1 MKRIITLFLT
11 LSLCLSLTSCGNFA
25 MVRYNPYVSLDAE
38 ILFDSK
44 EIPDHS
50 DNFDEDFFDSF
61 EEDYVFASNLA
72 YYSASE
78 WEAEQ
83 ECDHESA
90 RVRYRFSMIDG
101 AEDKTFVA
109 RSTVNRSKFPAL
121 ADVVCHL
128 EVFRHKN
135 SPDPMKDWTIKSI
148 SVVVTEKNQSPFSI
162 FCENATD
169 AKAYDGNMLTLE
181 ELATAQMSIF
191 GAEGKIVCTFDREHD
206 SEFMDAFA
214 ESYHSPYRTEEWSYY
229 LDHSPNG
236 MGALYVN
243 DYYLI
248 VRFEENDNIVWCAQL
263 AKDHYSTE
271 LYSASAKG
279 GAEQS
284 VIRGEYAEK
293 IFNAIKERNENK

>member
-1 MKRIITLFLT
+1 MKQAVTLILT
-11 LSLCLSLTSCGNFA
+11 LCLCLSLTSCNYA
-25 MVRYNPYVSLDAE
+25 MVRSNPHVFFDSA
-38 ILFDSK
+38 ILFDRDTV
-44 EIPDHS
+44 PDYS
-50 DNFDEDFFDSF
+50 DNFDEEFFESF
-61 EEDYVFASNLA
+61 ETNYVFASHLA
-72 YYSASE
+72 YCSASK
-78 WEAEQ
+78 WEAEK
-83 ECDHESA
+83 EDDHEFA

-101 AEDKTFVA
+101 CEDKAFVA

-121 ADVVCHL
+121 ADVVCDL

-169 AKAYDGNMLTLE
+169 AKAYGGNTLTLE

-191 GAEGKIVCTFDREHD
+191 GAEENIVCTFDREHD

-229 LDHSPNG
+229 LDHSQNG

-293 IFNAIKERNENK
+293 IFNAIKERNEHK